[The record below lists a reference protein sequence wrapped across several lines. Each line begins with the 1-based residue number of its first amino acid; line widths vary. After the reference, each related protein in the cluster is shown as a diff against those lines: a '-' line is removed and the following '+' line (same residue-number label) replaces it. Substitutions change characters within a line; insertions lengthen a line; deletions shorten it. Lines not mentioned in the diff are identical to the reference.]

1 MSYNQQ
7 LKFNFN
13 GLSEKRLIKE
23 ITTKYYE
30 YTDEDG
36 ERRISKITDE
46 KKWFDDGE
54 SKHNPACSYHSE
66 VI

>member
-1 MSYNQQ
+1 MCIRDS
-7 LKFNFN
+7 
-13 GLSEKRLIKE
+13 IKE